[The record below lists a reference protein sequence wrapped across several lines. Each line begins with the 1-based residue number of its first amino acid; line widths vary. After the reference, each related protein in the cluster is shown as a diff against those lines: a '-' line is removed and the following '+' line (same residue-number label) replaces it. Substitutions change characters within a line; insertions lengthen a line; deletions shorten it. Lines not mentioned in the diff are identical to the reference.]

1 MAEGAEIFPIM
12 RSAHRQ
18 RNDVIHIGGRGATV
32 PAQWFL
38 SQNQN
43 PKPSPGGPVSALVGG
58 GPDVRAPWLNP
69 FRGTGWS
76 VLGDS
81 FSHDQILISD
91 VLAGNRNQGV
101 EGDPPG
107 RAPARQAR
115 RGSPSRPCPVFYSQ
129 QSVPYKTRARAFCFC
144 ISI

>member
-1 MAEGAEIFPIM
+1 M

-18 RNDVIHIGGRGATV
+18 RDDMVHIGGRAATV
-32 PAQWFL
+32 PAQWFF

-43 PKPSPGGPVSALVGG
+43 PKPFPGGPVPALVSG
-58 GPDVRAPWLNP
+58 GPDVRGPWLIP

-76 VLGDS
+76 VLRDS
-81 FSHDQILISD
+81 FSHDQILVPD
-91 VLAGNRNQGV
+91 DPPGNRNQGV